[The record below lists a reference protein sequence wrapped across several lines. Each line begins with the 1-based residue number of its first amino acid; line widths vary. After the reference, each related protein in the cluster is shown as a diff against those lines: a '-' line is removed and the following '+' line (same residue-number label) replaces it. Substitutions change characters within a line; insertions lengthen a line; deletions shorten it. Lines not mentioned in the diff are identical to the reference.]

1 MVSFYNILL
10 NLRRG
15 ESLLDLNWN
24 WLGWGFLAL
33 TAVVAFFLIRT
44 LIQVNR
50 TVRNLETFLDSLEKE
65 ITPLVRNLKET
76 SESVNHILAQTQE
89 RFNQMEALFQ
99 TLKESARI
107 FSVINKV
114 LNGGVTSTL
123 VNLAGL
129 TVGVKAAGR
138 SLFKHKTK
146 GGK

>member
-1 MVSFYNILL
+1 
-10 NLRRG
+10 
-15 ESLLDLNWN
+15 LDWNWN
-24 WLGWGFLAL
+24 WLGWGFLIVA
-33 TAVVAFFLIRT
+33 AAVAFFLIRT
-44 LIQVNR
+44 LIQVKR
-50 TVRNLETFLDSLEKE
+50 TIANLETFVNSLEKE

-76 SESVNHILAQTQE
+76 SESVNHILTQTQE

-123 VNLAGL
+123 VNLAGF

-138 SLFKHKTK
+138 SLFKRKAK
-146 GGK
+146 GGN

>member
-1 MVSFYNILL
+1 M
-10 NLRRG
+10 
-15 ESLLDLNWN
+15 DLNWN
-24 WLGWGFLAL
+24 WLGWGFLIV
-33 TAVVAFFLIRT
+33 AVAVAFFLIRA
-44 LIQVNR
+44 LNQVKR
-50 TVRNLETFLDSLEKE
+50 TIANLENSIKSLEKE
-65 ITPLVRNLKET
+65 VTPLVKNLKDT
-76 SESVNHILAQTQE
+76 SESVNHILAQAQE

-107 FSVINKV
+107 VSVINRV

-138 SLFKHKTK
+138 TLFKRKTE